1 MFHMTS
7 LPLLPVTP
15 PPVIE
20 PVKVLFELFG
30 MRFGS

>member
-1 MFHMTS
+1 MIN
-7 LPLLPVTP
+7 LPLFPVTP

-20 PVKVLFELFG
+20 PVKVFFELFG